1 MLFMMLVEL
10 KPVTMAGA
18 VSFQFANDDLHT
30 MGSHT
35 HNGVRSCTQWG
46 HAHNGVRSCNNTMTA
61 MAQHFDV
68 HYSTVSWIMRNQED
82 SEQG

>member
-35 HNGVRSCTQWG
+35 MGSHTMGSHTQWG
-46 HAHNGVRSCNNTMTA
+46 QVL
-61 MAQHFDV
+61 Q
-68 HYSTVSWIMRNQED
+68 
-82 SEQG
+82 